1 MMDGFKSVRAEPFT
15 RDQEEQATLALVPL
29 AKEIA
34 DFVRDRIPAGTD
46 FGVLLFAKPPE
57 GQIEGRVI
65 AVTSDR
71 DRVAP
76 YAAQWALSVL
86 NPEAR
91 RLLNEKIK
99 GESR

>member
-1 MMDGFKSVRAEPFT
+1 MADFRSVRSEPFT
-15 RDQEEQATLALVPL
+15 TDDEERAAMALVPL

-34 DFVRDRIPAGTD
+34 DFVRRKIPDGAD
-46 FGVLLFAKPPE
+46 FGVLLFAKPPK

-91 RLLNEKIK
+91 QAINDQVRKQP
-99 GESR
+99 